1 MIDEKV
7 LIEKL
12 KSTSAFEFT
21 RNAEDKNVFEI
32 INDLASEHNNLW
44 IEKLLE
50 AKKNCGE
57 DRDCSECPFGQIED
71 MCILAELQIEKDN
84 GWIPCE
90 VVDHPEH
97 CHDCEVT
104 IKDMYGYTREI
115 AYYADKWRLL
125 SDETPVLVVAWKEP
139 SAPYK
144 KGE

>member
-7 LIEKL
+7 LIERL
-12 KSTSAFEFT
+12 EESEERYDDVSFAQLNEFGHT
-21 RNAEDKNVFEI
+21 LDYEYAKGKRDGMAEAKEI
-32 INDLASEHNNLW
+32 VNDLASEHN
-44 IEKLLE
+44 
-50 AKKNCGE
+50 
-57 DRDCSECPFGQIED
+57 
-71 MCILAELQIEKDN
+71 N

-104 IKDMYGYTREI
+104 IKDVYGYTREI
-115 AYYADKWRLL
+115 AYYTDKWRLL
-125 SDETPVLVVAWKEP
+125 RDETPVMVVAWKEP